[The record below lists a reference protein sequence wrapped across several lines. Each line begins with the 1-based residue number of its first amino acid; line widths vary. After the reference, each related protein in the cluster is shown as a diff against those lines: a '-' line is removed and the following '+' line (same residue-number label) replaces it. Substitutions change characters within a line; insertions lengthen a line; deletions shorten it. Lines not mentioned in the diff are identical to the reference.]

1 MKITRLETHLLTA
14 DWTGTDPY
22 WDGGTHK
29 STALVRV
36 ITDDGLTGIGES
48 LLGYF
53 LPEAVP
59 TFVDYF
65 APLLIGEDPRD
76 TEALWERMYKSSFY
90 WGRKG
95 AGLAV
100 LSAIDL
106 ALWDIKAQAAD
117 VPLYR
122 LLGGLARDRILVYAS
137 GGGSMPTLDKTVQ
150 KVQTY
155 AGLGYCAAKI
165 AIASGTHRTYDD
177 RMGNTYGRVPTS
189 QLADLAGEKF
199 RVLREAMGPEFELM
213 TQSAGMVPFSLREAV
228 RMAEAIAPY
237 GLLFYEEPMV
247 YENLSGFVNLR
258 NVTRVAIAGGE
269 SLSGLNEFE
278 SLLAAGAVDIV
289 QPDVTYCGGITAAL
303 RIIAVARAHHA
314 RVAFHLGGSFGP
326 GFAAS
331 LHLSLATKDAVILE
345 RVPATAQVQA
355 DLCAWPLE
363 LVDGRFAA
371 PPVNGLGVELT
382 DEHLRRYRFVPGTGE
397 RN

>member
-1 MKITRLETHLLTA
+1 MKIARLETHLLTA
-14 DWTGTDPY
+14 DWTGTDPF
-22 WDGGTHK
+22 WDGGSHK
-29 STALVRV
+29 STAVVRV
-36 ITDDGLTGIGES
+36 ITDDGRVGVGES

-59 TFVDYF
+59 VFVEYF
-65 APLLIGEDPRD
+65 APLVVGEDPRD

-100 LSAIDL
+100 LSAIDI
-106 ALWDIKAQAAD
+106 ALWDLKAQAAD

-137 GGGSMPTLDKTVQ
+137 GGGSMPTLDETVR

-155 AGLGYCAAKI
+155 AGLGYGAAKI
-165 AIASGTHRTYDD
+165 AIASGAHRGYDA
-177 RMGNTYGRVPTS
+177 RLGNLYRRLPTS
-189 QLADLAGEKF
+189 QIAELAGEKF
-199 RVLREAMGPEFELM
+199 RVLRETMGPEFELL
-213 TQSAGMVPFSLREAV
+213 TQSAGMVPFALRETV
-228 RMAEAIAPY
+228 RMADAVAPY

-247 YENLSGFVNLR
+247 YENLAGYVNLR
-258 NVTRVAIAGGE
+258 HSTRVSIAGGE

-278 SLLAAGAVDIV
+278 TLLAAGAVDIV

-303 RIIAVARAHHA
+303 RIVAVARAHHA
-314 RVAFHLGGSFGP
+314 RIAFHLGGSFGP
-326 GFAAS
+326 GMAAS
-331 LHLSLATKDAVILE
+331 LHLSLATRDAIILE
-345 RVPATAQVQA
+345 RVPATTQVQA
-355 DLCAWPLE
+355 DLCDWPLE
-363 LVDGRFAA
+363 LVDGHFVA
-371 PPVNGLGVELT
+371 PDVLGLGIGLT